1 MGSHQT
7 INCCGSDKGNK
18 SEVEMIAS
26 HQNRSTTHDNVKAIE
41 KKMGDIIDLKI
52 ETLEQKMVEDGAMYK
67 GNWNKV
73 GQKHGTGS

>member
-1 MGSHQT
+1 
-7 INCCGSDKGNK
+7 
-18 SEVEMIAS
+18 MIA
-26 HQNRSTTHDNVKAIE
+26 RSTTHDNVKAIE